1 MVRTSVLERKTM
13 KTNELSIKE
22 RTGRR
27 ANWEAFSFGVCPNG
41 VVNVQ
46 NNSYGDDATHHTYSV
61 DPVPGRSL
69 IDNGCSCPTAKYRD
83 GPCKHQL
90 AVRNNA
96 AVMLAAETAAA
107 ETELAPTPA
116 CAQSVRADG
125 GIVASPII
133 EAPDDGE
140 ILDDDEDDEDAGGE
154 SDTDQQKLRSAT
166 HAFVLDAYEASPL
179 PDFDGYQEIVDCAT
193 DSVFRTV
200 IAETGGA

>member
-1 MVRTSVLERKTM
+1 M
-13 KTNELSIKE
+13 KTDKLSIKE
-22 RTGRR
+22 RTERR
-27 ANWEAFSFGVCPNG
+27 AQWEAFSFGVCPNG
-41 VVNVQ
+41 IVNVQ
-46 NNSYGDDATHHTYSV
+46 NSSYGDGAGDHTYSV

-107 ETELAPTPA
+107 AAAVAPTPA

-125 GIVASPII
+125 GVVTSEII
-133 EAPDDGE
+133 EALDDGE
-140 ILDDDEDDEDAGGE
+140 ILDEHDDSADSEDASE
-154 SDTDQQKLRSAT
+154 NKTDQHDLRSET
-166 HAFVLDAYEASPL
+166 HAVVLDAYETSPL
-179 PDFDGYQEIVDCAT
+179 PDFDLYQEIVDCAT